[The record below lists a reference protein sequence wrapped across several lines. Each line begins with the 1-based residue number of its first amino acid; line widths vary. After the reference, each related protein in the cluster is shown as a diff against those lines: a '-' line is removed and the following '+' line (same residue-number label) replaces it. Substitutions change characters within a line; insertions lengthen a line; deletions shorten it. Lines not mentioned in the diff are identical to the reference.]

1 MDRFGI
7 VEKGGIAMMPRT
19 AAVAMA
25 FLAAAGAHAQGRGC
39 TAASGPHTA
48 ALVELYTSEGC
59 SSCPPADRWLR
70 SLRAGGPEPDRLVPL
85 ALHVDYW
92 DYIGWK
98 DPFARP
104 QFSGRQRE
112 LAALARSRI
121 VYTPQVLLAGKDYR
135 GWSSPERFRR
145 AVAAVNTMP
154 SRARIEL
161 ALGPVGAVPSSV
173 RAAAAVPAPADRE
186 GAALYVALYEN
197 GLSNRVGAGEN
208 RGATL
213 AHDYVVREW
222 WGPIAID
229 GAGSAIVERPLDPQ
243 RLSRGG
249 VSAFVQDRRN
259 GEILQALALPACG

>member
-1 MDRFGI
+1 MGYF
-7 VEKGGIAMMPRT
+7 MMMLRT
-19 AAVAMA
+19 AAVAIA
-25 FLAAAGAHAQGRGC
+25 LLAAAGAHAQSRAC
-39 TAASGPHTA
+39 TAASGPRTA

-59 SSCPPADRWLR
+59 SSCPPADRWLHT
-70 SLRAGGPEPDRLVPL
+70 LRTTGPGSDRLVPL

-98 DPFARP
+98 DPFAKP
-104 QFSGRQRE
+104 QFSSRQRE

-135 GWSSPERFRR
+135 GWSSPERFLR
-145 AVAAVNTMP
+145 AVAAVNAVP

-161 ALGPVGAVPSSV
+161 ALGPGGASPTGV

-186 GAALYVALYEN
+186 GAVLYVALYEN
-197 GLSNRVGAGEN
+197 GLSNRVTAGEN

-213 AHDYVVREW
+213 AHDHVVREW

-229 GAGSAIVERPLDPQ
+229 NAGRAMVERALDPQ

-249 VSAFVQDRRN
+249 VAAFVQDRKN